1 VHLTTAHG
9 ILYQARAARVVVVV
23 VVVGKQEVQQ
33 QQQQKD
39 AASFETLQAMLL
51 SSLILC
57 NLLYLFNSS
66 MNLHD
71 PLVQGVQQ
79 VIVAQQ

>member
-9 ILYQARAARVVVVV
+9 ILYQARAARVVVV